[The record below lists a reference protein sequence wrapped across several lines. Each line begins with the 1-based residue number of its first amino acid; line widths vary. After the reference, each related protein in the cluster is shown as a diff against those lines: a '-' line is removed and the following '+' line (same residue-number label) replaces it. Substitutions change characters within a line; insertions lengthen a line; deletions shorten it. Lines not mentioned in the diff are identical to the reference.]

1 MLNEVKF
8 RFLSLP
14 KSATEGL
21 EHEPKKSDFN
31 IIKEL
36 GMGSFG
42 TVYLVS
48 HKKTKA
54 QYALKAINKTLKENL
69 EEKAN
74 FNREVEIMYKL
85 NHPNIVKLH
94 NFFTQFTL
102 LIKKAN
108 YPLDL
113 LCSHSKRPYFP
124 LILFSYNSTLFQT

>member
-1 MLNEVKF
+1 MNKEFLNDIKF

-14 KSATEGL
+14 RSAVEGL

-36 GMGSFG
+36 GIGSYG

-54 QYALKAINKTLKENL
+54 KYALKMIDKKEPENL
-69 EEKAN
+69 EERES

-85 NHPNIVKLH
+85 NHPIIWS
-94 NFFTQFTL
+94 F
-102 LIKKAN
+102 
-108 YPLDL
+108 
-113 LCSHSKRPYFP
+113 
-124 LILFSYNSTLFQT
+124 